1 MGKKRKRVPTGIGL
15 DAYGGPL
22 IDPTQN
28 VKDLTEAANLRQ
40 DDLRQLNNRYLKAL
54 IQTVEQTA
62 KLKAKHVK
70 NIADLHQIHDY
81 AIHKAEAGRLDALRQ
96 NDREDVK
103 ALAAATTAKAEAL
116 QAQVSITAKT
126 LADSFASAMAEQN
139 KRLSAIELSQSEGRG
154 KATVESPMMA
164 EFIAKVDRLMAENAM
179 GAGRQNYYADPLLK
193 QLADGQEKLF
203 AAMNASQGTKQGMLT
218 SRDWIVAFIGLVLTL
233 LTIYS
238 LMRPAL
244 R

>member
-103 ALAAATTAKAEAL
+103 ALAAATTAKAE
-116 QAQVSITAKT
+116 
-126 LADSFASAMAEQN
+126 
-139 KRLSAIELSQSEGRG
+139 
-154 KATVESPMMA
+154 
-164 EFIAKVDRLMAENAM
+164 
-179 GAGRQNYYADPLLK
+179 
-193 QLADGQEKLF
+193 
-203 AAMNASQGTKQGMLT
+203 
-218 SRDWIVAFIGLVLTL
+218 
-233 LTIYS
+233 
-238 LMRPAL
+238 
-244 R
+244 